1 MNDFDEQVRVL
12 GAWALA
18 LHAVHDLA
26 NHGRDIREA
35 LPALMPS
42 LVRFDR
48 DEVRDYYDCSAPL
61 NEGLVLLSELFGREP
76 DTDILKHGMQVLFL
90 EKKLSK
96 NHEMTELLISRLR
109 GLQRQAEHFFP
120 AHDSVIA
127 QAASIYQDTV
137 GKVGARIMISGNPD
151 YLQRPEIAA
160 QIRALLL
167 CAVRAGSLWR
177 AYGGSRWQL
186 MFSQRGVA
194 EAAIRLYQEQA
205 LQ

>member
-1 MNDFDEQVRVL
+1 MNDFDDQVCAL

-26 NHGRDIREA
+26 EHGRDIREA

-48 DEVRDYYDCSAPL
+48 AHARDYYACSAPL
-61 NEGLVLLSELFGREP
+61 NEGLVLVAELFGREP

-96 NHEMTELLISRLR
+96 NHELMDTLSTRLAS
-109 GLQRQAEHFFP
+109 LQRQAEHLSP
-120 AHDSVIA
+120 THDSVIA
-127 QAASIYQDTV
+127 QAASLYRDTV
-137 GKVGARIMISGNPD
+137 GKAGARIIVNGKPE
-151 YLQRPEIAA
+151 YLQRTDIAEK
-160 QIRALLL
+160 IRALLL

-177 AYGGSRWQL
+177 GYGGSRWQL

-194 EAAIRLYQEQA
+194 EAALRLYQTQA
-205 LQ
+205 LC

>member
-1 MNDFDEQVRVL
+1 MNDFDEQVSAL

-26 NHGRDIREA
+26 HHGRDIREA

-42 LVRFDR
+42 LLRFDR
-48 DEVRDYYDCSAPL
+48 THVRDYYECSAPL
-61 NEGLVLLSELFGREP
+61 NEGLVLVAELFGREP

-90 EKKLSK
+90 EKKLGK
-96 NHEMTELLISRLR
+96 NRELMGILITRLNR
-109 GLQRQAEHFFP
+109 LQRQAEHFSP

-127 QAASIYQDTV
+127 QAASIYRDTV
-137 GKVGARIMISGNPD
+137 GKAGARILVNGKPEH
-151 YLQRPEIAA
+151 LQRTDIAE

-177 AYGGSRWQL
+177 SYGGSRWQL

-194 EAAIRLYQEQA
+194 EAALRLYQAQA
-205 LQ
+205 LR